1 MSRLL
6 MLLTMYKAGFD
17 VGKYISIEK
26 SIEETKS
33 AYYQVLKESSNG
45 WTSNSN
51 SYLPFL
57 NYFLGIVLKDYREFN
72 ERLNMVNQ
80 SDLPVDKLVLKTM
93 RQTLRPL
100 SIKELTNMIPQYSEI
115 TIRRAIKKLRTDDK
129 VIKIGEARATKY
141 KLKQN

>member
-1 MSRLL
+1 M
-6 MLLTMYKAGFD
+6 
-17 VGKYISIEK
+17 
-26 SIEETKS
+26 
-33 AYYQVLKESSNG
+33 
-45 WTSNSN
+45 
-51 SYLPFL
+51 
-57 NYFLGIVLKDYREFN
+57 KDYREFN

-93 RQTLRPL
+93 RRILRPL